1 MGSVEVYQIRNTLTT
16 VEVLTHPVPIVILPI
31 VILPIVILAPWSSFS
46 ASAPAP
52 VLVVPSRGCP
62 YPSASMY
69 YQLQPSN

>member
-31 VILPIVILAPWSSFS
+31 VILAPWSSFS

-52 VLVVPSRGCP
+52 VLVLVVPSRGCP